1 MFDVLSWL
9 SSDTGLIF
17 AQISN
22 TNIVSEWEMI
32 NVDISTIDNYN
43 IVLSVPIKLVS
54 SVGGGV
60 RTGVSTSAVFIMLI
74 YRDNWHGAQH
84 S

>member
-43 IVLSVPIKLVS
+43 TEQS
-54 SVGGGV
+54 
-60 RTGVSTSAVFIMLI
+60 R
-74 YRDNWHGAQH
+74 GAWCGWKYEQ
-84 S
+84 